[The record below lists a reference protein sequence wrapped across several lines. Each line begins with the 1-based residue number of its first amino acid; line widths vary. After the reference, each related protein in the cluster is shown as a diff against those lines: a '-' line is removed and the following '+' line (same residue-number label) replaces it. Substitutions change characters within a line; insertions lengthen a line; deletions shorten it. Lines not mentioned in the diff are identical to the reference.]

1 MEHCIAELS
10 DSVNQY
16 TSQKDRC
23 HGHCDE
29 SLATLDSKVHS
40 KTYISLSDAQLA
52 FHHSLHNL
60 YSMWLMMPLT
70 TFAPMDMEPLSVVLA
85 VKIAG
90 LCFRGGPEGMK
101 LPSTGSIFLATGGTT
116 SSSSQNSSLHKSPTV
131 SGGML
136 ETSGMETV
144 NENHGPTIDPN
155 LGGGDEDTLHEDDP
169 NSVSPYASTSL
180 IEQLRRGGGANLNFS
195 EVIPPPPHYP
205 PPPVPSDSPPPKH
218 HNVYSPSE
226 CCHYAQS
233 DLHQQKMIADEVNGG
248 QIFMGAPQTS
258 YLPASAAYPAPGQ
271 EQYWPPNGMCYVQ
284 QQSVVNTTMP
294 SQSNPT
300 YLLLLSIFCLCRKL
314 KVLAGRF
321 KH

>member
-1 MEHCIAELS
+1 
-10 DSVNQY
+10 
-16 TSQKDRC
+16 
-23 HGHCDE
+23 
-29 SLATLDSKVHS
+29 
-40 KTYISLSDAQLA
+40 
-52 FHHSLHNL
+52 
-60 YSMWLMMPLT
+60 
-70 TFAPMDMEPLSVVLA
+70 
-85 VKIAG
+85 
-90 LCFRGGPEGMK
+90 MK

-233 DLHQQKMIADEVNGG
+233 DLHQQKIMADEVNGG
-248 QIFMGAPQTS
+248 QMFMGAPQTA

-294 SQSNPT
+294 SQSKP
-300 YLLLLSIFCLCRKL
+300 YLIFKKSAWQIPNYSILNLRRRKEIWPGLLYRDYPFFLWDGFSSLFVWLQI
-314 KVLAGRF
+314 
-321 KH
+321 